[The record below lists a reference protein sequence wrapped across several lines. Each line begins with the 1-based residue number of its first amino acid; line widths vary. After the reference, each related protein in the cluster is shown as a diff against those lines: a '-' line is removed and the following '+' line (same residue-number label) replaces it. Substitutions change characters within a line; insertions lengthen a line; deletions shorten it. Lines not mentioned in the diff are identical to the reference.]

1 VQHGR
6 RSGTIAEVAA
16 EREVVRADP
25 AMRRTALVVGGGV
38 VAALVVAIV
47 SAPGFFG
54 SLSTLSLASP
64 AEAVLWLAAF
74 VVPIVVLT
82 VGAGVDA
89 TRRSLSTWREARFPP
104 RGMRVLRDTP
114 VIEGPVA
121 RAIGVLGCALG
132 VTLLVAALLL
142 GWTSWRI
149 GAVLWYGCPRATRP
163 A

>member
-1 VQHGR
+1 
-6 RSGTIAEVAA
+6 
-16 EREVVRADP
+16 
-25 AMRRTALVVGGGV
+25 M
-38 VAALVVAIV
+38 
-47 SAPGFFG
+47 
-54 SLSTLSLASP
+54 
-64 AEAVLWLAAF
+64 
-74 VVPIVVLT
+74 
-82 VGAGVDA
+82 
-89 TRRSLSTWREARFPP
+89 STWREARFPP

-121 RAIGVLGCALG
+121 RAIGVLGCTLG

>member
-1 VQHGR
+1 
-6 RSGTIAEVAA
+6 
-16 EREVVRADP
+16 
-25 AMRRTALVVGGGV
+25 V

-47 SAPGFFG
+47 SAPGFLG

-82 VGAGVDA
+82 VVAGVDA

-121 RAIGVLGCALG
+121 RTIGVLGCTLG
-132 VTLLVAALLL
+132 VALLVAALLL

>member
-1 VQHGR
+1 
-6 RSGTIAEVAA
+6 
-16 EREVVRADP
+16 
-25 AMRRTALVVGGGV
+25 M
-38 VAALVVAIV
+38 V
-47 SAPGFFG
+47 SQ
-54 SLSTLSLASP
+54 ASP
-64 AEAVLWLAAF
+64 VEAVLWLAAF

-82 VGAGVDA
+82 VVAGADA
-89 TRRSLSTWREARFPP
+89 TRRSLSTWSEARFPP

-121 RAIGVLGCALG
+121 RTIGALGCALG
-132 VTLLVAALLL
+132 ATLLVAALLL

>member
-1 VQHGR
+1 MQPGR
-6 RSGTIAEVAA
+6 RSGTIDRVAA
-16 EREVVRADP
+16 EQEVVRADP

-38 VAALVVAIV
+38 VAALVVAV
-47 SAPGFFG
+47 LSAPGFLG
-54 SLSTLSLASP
+54 SLSTLSQASP

-74 VVPIVVLT
+74 AVPIVALT
-82 VGAGVDA
+82 VVAGVDA
-89 TRRSLSTWREARFPP
+89 MRRSLSAWREGRFPP

-121 RAIGVLGCALG
+121 RAIGVLGCTLG
-132 VTLLVAALLL
+132 ATLLVAALLL
-142 GWTSWRI
+142 GWTTWRI